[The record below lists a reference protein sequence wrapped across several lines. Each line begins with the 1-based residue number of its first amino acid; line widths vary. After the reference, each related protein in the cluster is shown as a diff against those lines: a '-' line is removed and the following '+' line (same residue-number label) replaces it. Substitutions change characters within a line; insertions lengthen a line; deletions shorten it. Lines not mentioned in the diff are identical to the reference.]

1 MTRLPTTLFT
11 QPPEYVLVHTPPSH
25 ISPPSTSSH
34 TRQPFHSRTPHEPA
48 QLKNQ
53 TTPKGHHHRTQRPVP
68 PSIYQF
74 PPPPPRSPLPEKKQQ
89 PCSTEAPVMMYRLHW
104 SAQALMNRVAF
115 RRLMPGQHL
124 MLLPGHRQCKTKQ
137 TSILLRKCRSPRT
150 LDLWWLRI
158 PNGLASVWLSDPP
171 FPPPALPPPPLPL
184 RQVS

>member
-1 MTRLPTTLFT
+1 MYSCTPLP
-11 QPPEYVLVHTPPSH
+11 P
-25 ISPPSTSSH
+25 TS
-34 TRQPFHSRTPHEPA
+34 A
-48 QLKNQ
+48 L
-53 TTPKGHHHRTQRPVP
+53 
-68 PSIYQF
+68 
-74 PPPPPRSPLPEKKQQ
+74 PPPPHTPANHSTAGPHTNQHNSKIRPHPKATTIAHNVLSPLPFTNSHLPHPAPPSPKKKQQ